1 MKILYLFIVIVFSFC
16 HIHAQKES
24 KNQYKQGNT
33 EITIDG
39 TLSESEWKNAKK
51 LELTGG
57 GEAIYK
63 AIEDVVYVGVRGTG
77 EGWATIYVTDGKNIY
92 ALHSSASLGTAIYK
106 KVKTDWKN
114 IQGFNYEV
122 RGASMSE
129 AAVNLR
135 ESFYKKNH
143 WVASTGGMSNKNE
156 REFKISKKFSNGKK
170 MKIAIVYATATDPIK
185 LQICPITLS
194 DDITN
199 LELVKGNTPP
209 ELKFNFADWTIIEF

>member
-1 MKILYLFIVIVFSFC
+1 MKVLYLFIVIVFSFC
-16 HIHAQKES
+16 RILAQKES

-33 EITIDG
+33 EIIIDG

-51 LELTGG
+51 LELAGG

-63 AIEDVVYVGVRGTG
+63 VIEDVVYMGVRGVE
-77 EGWATIYVTDGKNIY
+77 EGWVTIYLTDGKNIY
-92 ALHSSASLGTAIYK
+92 ALHASAALGTAIYK
-106 KVKTDWKN
+106 KEKIGWKN
-114 IQGFNYEV
+114 IQGFNYQV
-122 RGASMSE
+122 RDASMSE
-129 AAVNLR
+129 EAIKLR

-143 WVASTGGMSNKNE
+143 WVASTVEMSNKNE

-185 LQICPITLS
+185 LQICPKTLS
-194 DDITN
+194 DDTTN